1 MVLDVGFMRPLLAWR
16 GYWIDGENVMSGFK
30 GTPGP
35 WEVDRN
41 NVHSGQIA
49 TIHHCLGNDWVEI
62 WSPDWPDTEE
72 KQEANARLI
81 SAAPELL
88 EALQAAMEWID
99 AVPQDVQ
106 LPTMPGFNRDW
117 VDGIIT
123 KALGR

>member
-1 MVLDVGFMRPLLAWR
+1 MDVGFMRPLLVWR

-41 NVHSGQIA
+41 NVHSGRIA
-49 TIHHCLGNDWVEI
+49 TIHHCIGNDWVEI

-88 EALQAAMEWID
+88 EALQELVHADCHGVRNSSAQVKALNKAMLAID
-99 AVPQDVQ
+99 
-106 LPTMPGFNRDW
+106 
-117 VDGIIT
+117 

>member
-1 MVLDVGFMRPLLAWR
+1 MRPLLVWR
-16 GYWIDGENVMSGFK
+16 GYWIDEGYVMSGFK

-99 AVPQDVQ
+99 AVPQGVQ

-117 VDGIIT
+117 VDGIIA
-123 KALGR
+123 KALGRS